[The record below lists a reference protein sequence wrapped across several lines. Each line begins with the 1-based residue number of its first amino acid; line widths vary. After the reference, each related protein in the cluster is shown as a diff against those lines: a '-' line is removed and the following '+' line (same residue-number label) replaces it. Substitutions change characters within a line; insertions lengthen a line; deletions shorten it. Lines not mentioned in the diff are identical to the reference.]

1 MPCILCITCSVV
13 CFAALYRVLL
23 VTLCVLQ
30 HYIVYYLLRCVFCST
45 ISWNLIASYY
55 EGMPYQRCGL
65 MTANSPWSGYYS
77 VDGTIWAS
85 GALIM
90 LCFVDNHVNY
100 GLFLYLMCMTIVKV
114 LNLQGK
120 KSLSYRPDNW
130 CWFQD
135 ELKS

>member
-1 MPCILCITCSVV
+1 MQGLSGTWFLSVTC
-13 CFAALYRVLL
+13 CGGFPALKIACLIYG
-23 VTLCVLQ
+23 
-30 HYIVYYLLRCVFCST
+30 IVFCST

-90 LCFVDNHVNY
+90 L
-100 GLFLYLMCMTIVKV
+100 
-114 LNLQGK
+114 
-120 KSLSYRPDNW
+120 
-130 CWFQD
+130 
-135 ELKS
+135 